1 MKQLNRLKLVG
12 IILSTLLLQNCKTK
26 NKSWEIEVKG
36 IENEQ
41 VYLCQVNVI
50 DGDTVLD
57 SARVEKGKSSFR
69 GTNPNKRLQPYKI
82 LSHGKQDIA
91 FDVLI
96 ANGEHLKVAV
106 KDEFDINFS
115 GTTIAKTYNKF
126 LDFRKNEMDNLKE
139 FRKVLSDSSL
149 TEDQINS
156 KMLIYKEK
164 TQEIEN
170 EKIEFL
176 KTIQNPELN
185 SFLVLHE
192 AVSSGVIEK
201 EVFGKYVNALTPE
214 GSMTKNGHK
223 MHQIYEVFDAY
234 ALSRELD
241 LLDSATIR
249 MRYNKLDG
257 ENKSSE
263 FARQVLEKLEGSG
276 N

>member
-263 FARQVLEKLEGSG
+263 FAGQVLEKLEGSG